1 MGKTIWEQT
10 KKTQVVAVVAK
21 TQESA
26 RGRMVWREDGI
37 DDDELWQDHS
47 GSFGHGKGCCLY
59 SKNVGY
65 PSEEFKGE
73 RGNVKCFLWAD
84 FSRFRVENYLAMEA
98 TLVFLYLKKYLSFSI
113 SNFSKLPFSMFYN
126 VYCFEDVSPAKCVIL
141 TNHERKILCVFVI
154 LWFLTWAF
162 LPTSEL
168 SVGVSMDTALPTMV
182 KTK

>member
-1 MGKTIWEQT
+1 
-10 KKTQVVAVVAK
+10 
-21 TQESA
+21 
-26 RGRMVWREDGI
+26 
-37 DDDELWQDHS
+37 
-47 GSFGHGKGCCLY
+47 
-59 SKNVGY
+59 
-65 PSEEFKGE
+65 
-73 RGNVKCFLWAD
+73 
-84 FSRFRVENYLAMEA
+84 MEA

-126 VYCFEDVSPAKCVIL
+126 VYCFEDVSPSVLSAKCVIL

-154 LWFLTWAF
+154 WFVIWFLTWAF